1 MQGLHWLISSRPDS
15 TGPLLQR
22 RHRSLEA
29 SHSAL
34 PAVFLFSCSRPR
46 RRHHRRRQ
54 CGCIARFVV
63 FVVLDRSR
71 SAVWSRPVRPGLRFA
86 ICGLRSAVCV
96 GLFRG
101 LHSHAQV
108 PPAQSSPSF
117 LPSGTPL
124 TTSPPPLATV
134 RLPRHALSPTLF
146 HSPPPPSPS
155 TLAALIPA
163 AHHGFVCLT
172 ASARVAWS
180 VYGLL
185 TTCFPASRI
194 GSVFRS
200 FWHTMTSDDRRE
212 QAVRKPTAGVA
223 VC

>member
-71 SAVWSRPVRPGLRFA
+71 SVV
-86 ICGLRSAVCV
+86 RSAVCD
-96 GLFRG
+96 LRG
-101 LHSHAQV
+101 PLSHCLHSPRSIRHNPR
-108 PPAQSSPSF
+108 PPFS
-117 LPSGTPL
+117 LPERLS
-124 TTSPPPLATV
+124 
-134 RLPRHALSPTLF
+134 LPRRPLLRLCDCPGTRFRPLSFILLHLSVNAHCVDTRRPPWLRMF
-146 HSPPPPSPS
+146 H
-155 TLAALIPA
+155 
-163 AHHGFVCLT
+163 
-172 ASARVAWS
+172 
-180 VYGLL
+180 
-185 TTCFPASRI
+185 RI
-194 GSVFRS
+194 GPRPLV
-200 FWHTMTSDDRRE
+200 RRW
-212 QAVRKPTAGVA
+212 VA
-223 VC
+223 DHMFSCF